1 MPNNFIL
8 LERITVGAA
17 GATSVTFSN
26 IPQTGYTDLKIVMS
40 ARLDVGN
47 FQYYGQLNF
56 NNDTGNNY
64 SSKRIYGAGSSTGS
78 DNGPTNYIGSLSFP
92 AATATASTFGNLEI
106 YIPNYT
112 SANPKSVSIDQTN
125 ENNSATQNGLE
136 LRAGL
141 WSSTSAITSAKITPS
156 SGNFVQYSTFSLYAL
171 AAVGTTPAVDPK
183 ALGGDIIQTDGTYW
197 YHAFLSSGTFTPKTP
212 ISCDILQVAGGGG
225 AGYDWAAGGGA
236 GGLLG
241 YTSQSLTAIPYTA
254 TIGAGGAGSPSSET
268 NPGANGS
275 SSQFG
280 ALTAS
285 VGGGGGGS
293 RNNGTTSSSVSTGQN
308 GGSGGGGNAG
318 SGISRPSA
326 GGSAT
331 SGQGNAG
338 GAGTTVENSGGGGGA
353 GGAGGS
359 GGGGGGGAGGVGSSA
374 YSSWGLATSTGHNVS
389 GTVYF
394 AGGGG
399 GAGTPQGAASN
410 GGGGAGGTV
419 STGADG
425 KPNTGGGGGGD
436 THAGGSGIIIVRY
449 LV

>member
-1 MPNNFIL
+1 MANYIL
-8 LERITVGAA
+8 LERITVGEA
-17 GATSVTFSN
+17 GAASVTFNS

-212 ISCDILQVAGGGG
+212 ISCDVLVV
-225 AGYDWAAGGGA
+225 AGGGA
-236 GGLLG
+236 GG
-241 YTSQSLTAIPYTA
+241 TSY
-254 TIGAGGAGSPSSET
+254 
-268 NPGANGS
+268 
-275 SSQFG
+275 
-280 ALTAS
+280 
-285 VGGGGGGS
+285 
-293 RNNGTTSSSVSTGQN
+293 
-308 GGSGGGGNAG
+308 
-318 SGISRPSA
+318 
-326 GGSAT
+326 
-331 SGQGNAG
+331 
-338 GAGTTVENSGGGGGA
+338 
-353 GGAGGS
+353 
-359 GGGGGGGAGGVGSSA
+359 GGGGGAGGVIYFAGQSLTNGTSYTSTIGA
-374 YSSWGLATSTGHNVS
+374 GGTGLATGALGNNGNDSYFASLTHALGGGGGGGNPTNLNGSSGGSGGGGSKSS
-389 GTVYF
+389 GTGGSSTQTG
-394 AGGGG
+394 AGATAYYGNAGGSGSGANTSSGGG
-399 GAGTPQGAASN
+399 GAGAAGTGTTGTIGGNGGNGTTAFSSWLSATNLGQNVSGTYYIAGGGAGN
-410 GGGGAGGTV
+410 GTGGGGAGGYGGGSGTYATPATV
-419 STGADG
+419 
-425 KPNTGGGGGGD
+425 NTGGGGTDGNSN
-436 THAGGSGIIIVRY
+436 GGSGVIIVRY